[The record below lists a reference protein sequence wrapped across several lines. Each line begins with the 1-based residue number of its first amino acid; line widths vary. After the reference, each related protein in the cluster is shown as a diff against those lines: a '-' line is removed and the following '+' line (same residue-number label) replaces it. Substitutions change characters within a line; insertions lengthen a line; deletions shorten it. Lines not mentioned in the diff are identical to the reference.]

1 MKNLIKTLAAFLI
14 LSNGQAQLILNAESG
29 NRNLDAAN
37 CWIFG
42 GVSYT
47 NSSMR
52 INGSW
57 SMQSGQ
63 ATNSSV
69 NAFWIRSPW
78 VTNLSGDITLKVRL
92 SAANGTTRA
101 VVIGYLEYD
110 PVNGN
115 SQSEAN
121 YTQFYTYQWSA
132 INTNIIDLTAPI
144 PASIANSSAPHKIMI
159 SFIGTGGNSRII
171 SDDLVIPG
179 TYAAD
184 PASGCKP
191 TVSLTDSDGDGVP
204 DTDDDYP
211 NDPARAFKNFS
222 PSPTTFGTFA
232 FEDLWPA
239 RGDYDFNDLVLD
251 YQFEYATNAD
261 NLMVDLTM
269 KLYIRAIGASI
280 ASGFGISFDNIPASS
295 VASVTGMKLFDN
307 YINIAPN
314 GLEAGHSNAVVIPFD
329 NAIKC
334 VRWGNQP
341 TFNTTPGF
349 QQGSSDT
356 IVVSMIFTQPVPVA
370 RINIGNQTITQST
383 KTIGPAT
390 ITINPFL
397 IKGKIRGQEIHLP
410 GMAPTTL
417 ADPQLF
423 GTIEDDT
430 NPGAGRFYVTKNNLP
445 WAIHIPSRFDYPAE
459 KVDILKAYKKLAD
472 WAQSNGEL
480 YTDWYLDLP
489 GYRDSDYI
497 Y

>member
-1 MKNLIKTLAAFLI
+1 MKNVIKTLAAFLI
-14 LSNGQAQLILNAESG
+14 LANANAQLILNAESG
-29 NRNLDAAN
+29 NRNIDAAN

-52 INGSW
+52 ISGAW

-78 VTNLSGDITLKVRL
+78 VTNLSGDISLKVRL
-92 SAANGTTRA
+92 SAANGTTRG

-121 YTQFYTYQWSA
+121 YTQFYTYEWSA
-132 INTNIIDLTAPI
+132 INTDIVDLTAPI

-171 SDDLVIPG
+171 SDDIVIPG

-184 PASGCKP
+184 PANGCKP
-191 TVSLTDSDGDGVP
+191 TLSIVDTDGDGVA
-204 DTDDDYP
+204 DADDDYP
-211 NDPARAFKNFS
+211 NDPTRAYRNFS
-222 PSPTTFGTFA
+222 PSSNTFGTFA

-239 RGDYDFNDLVLD
+239 RGDYDFNDLVVD
-251 YQFEYATNAD
+251 YQIEYATNAN

-269 KLYIRAIGASI
+269 RLYIRAIGASI
-280 ASGFGISFDNIPASS
+280 ASGFGISFDNIPASR
-295 VASVTGMKLFDN
+295 VASVSGTKIFDN
-307 YINIAPN
+307 YINLAPN
-314 GLEAGHSNAVVIPFD
+314 GLEAGHANAVVIPVD
-329 NAIKC
+329 NVIKS
-334 VRWGNQP
+334 VKWGSQP
-341 TFNTTPGF
+341 TYNTTPGF
-349 QQGSSDT
+349 QAISSDT
-356 IVVSMIFTQPVPVA
+356 IVVTMTFTEPVPVA
-370 RINIGNQTITQST
+370 RLNVGNQTITNST
-383 KTIGPAT
+383 KSIGPAT

-397 IKGKIRGQEIHLP
+397 IKGRDRGMEIHLP
-410 GMAPTTL
+410 GMAPTVL
-417 ADPQLF
+417 ANPNVF
-423 GTIEDDT
+423 GTVDDDT
-430 NPGAGRFYVTKNNLP
+430 QPASGRYYVTKNNLP
-445 WAIHIPSRFDYPAE
+445 WAIHIPARFDYPAE
-459 KVDILKAYKKLAD
+459 KVDILNAYKKLAD